1 MYVCVLLSSACPQ
14 EEGEDPSVIGA
25 ISDAVKSHPNLTEVT
40 VRRIVSRSLF
50 IGVLK
55 GVLQK
60 ADVRKVVAKES
71 CIEYFKGQHSKTSDA
86 MGPTCECMLACACI
100 VGSGFTPHC

>member
-1 MYVCVLLSSACPQ
+1 MYVCVLLSSACTQ

-40 VRRIVSRSLF
+40 VRRIDIDSRSLF

-60 ADVRKVVAKES
+60 ADVRKVVAIES
-71 CIEYFKGQHSKTSDA
+71 CKEYLEGQHSDA